1 MKRLKQPLTITVANG
16 KGGVGKSTIIR
27 FLSYNLALKG
37 YKTLVVDEDPQS
49 NTTKTMLITKE
60 NHEEKEHYQ
69 INKTLMAGVRD
80 GDLKPLITPIIDNL
94 DMIPSHM
101 DFKNLPTFLAKKY
114 GIAESIDKNYHQIEL
129 KKVSFMRDLLEPIK
143 QDYDFI
149 LIDTPPTTSVYTRS
163 AVYASDYVILAF
175 QTQSDSYDGALQFL
189 ENDMSD
195 LIENFDADTDII
207 GVLPNQFT
215 YHGAIDETVLADAV
229 EKFGQQNIFEHIIP
243 FAKRIQS
250 APRLG
255 IRKDTYWDKKL
266 FKDVI
271 DPLTEDFLNRVEKV
285 GGFED
290 E

>member
-1 MKRLKQPLTITVANG
+1 
-16 KGGVGKSTIIR
+16 
-27 FLSYNLALKG
+27 
-37 YKTLVVDEDPQS
+37 
-49 NTTKTMLITKE
+49 
-60 NHEEKEHYQ
+60 
-69 INKTLMAGVRD
+69 
-80 GDLKPLITPIIDNL
+80 
-94 DMIPSHM
+94 
-101 DFKNLPTFLAKKY
+101 
-114 GIAESIDKNYHQIEL
+114 
-129 KKVSFMRDLLEPIK
+129 MRDLLEPIK
-143 QDYDFI
+143 KDYDFI

-255 IRKDTYWDKKL
+255 IRKDTYWDKKNYL
-266 FKDVI
+266 KMSLI
-271 DPLTEDFLNRVEKV
+271 R
-285 GGFED
+285 
-290 E
+290 